1 MALTGNIIAD
11 AIAGNPSSIN
21 YTIFVSVFSM
31 LCLFYLFAVAF
42 NDGFSIHSALP
53 LLLDAL
59 NTLFFFAGA
68 VALAAKLRVH
78 SCGNQVCVTLASCM
92 EQWLILILGLP
103 KKQRNHER
111 RV

>member
-11 AIAGNPSSIN
+11 AVAGNPSSIN

-31 LCLFYLFAVAF
+31 LCLFYFFAGAF
-42 NDGFSIHSALP
+42 NDGFVIHPSLP

-68 VALAAKLRVH
+68 VALAAKLGVH
-78 SCGNQVCVTLASCM
+78 SCSIQVCAVLAAACAVAD
-92 EQWLILILGLP
+92 G
-103 KKQRNHER
+103 
-111 RV
+111 